1 MREGN
6 EKKKKERKEKKEEEE
21 WERKTTRC
29 ILRARRRPDRCS
41 KIRDTNVT
49 RYFACGGRGVT
60 NEMNK
65 ININS
70 RSSTLI

>member
-1 MREGN
+1 MREG
-6 EKKKKERKEKKEEEE
+6 EKGKKEEE

-29 ILRARRRPDRCS
+29 ILQARRRPDRCS

-49 RYFACGGRGVT
+49 RYLHGGRVR

-70 RSSTLI
+70 RSTLI